1 MTLGVSISNLAKVM
15 RLAGNDD
22 IITLRAEDD
31 PSYLSIIFEN
41 RKQEKKTEFNL
52 NLITLDSEHLGI
64 PETSYTSEIMMN
76 SIEFS
81 KLVKELHA
89 LSETVTVET
98 TVDYVRFT
106 IDGEVGS
113 GSVQI

>member
-1 MTLGVSISNLAKVM
+1 MK
-15 RLAGNDD
+15 LAGNDD
-22 IITLRAEDD
+22 VITLRAEDD
-31 PSYLSIIFEN
+31 PSHLQIIFEN
-41 RKQEKKTEFNL
+41 RKQEKRTEFNL

-64 PETSYTSEIMMN
+64 PETAYTSEIMMN

-89 LSETVTVET
+89 LSETVTIETSVE
-98 TVDYVRFT
+98 YVRFS

-113 GSVQI
+113 GSVSI